1 MPITYISCLV
11 ASFAISGV
19 PPFNGFFS
27 KWMIYQGLIVNLR
40 GSVGSSQMIVAICL
54 IAALFGSGLTLASFM
69 KLIHATFLGQ
79 RVSPDKNK
87 QIREVSWAMWM
98 PPAFLAF
105 ICIIF
110 GVFAYQIPLK
120 YFIGPAVGRILF
132 IGSWYAGLS
141 TLLIVIGLILG
152 FLIFKLKNLRPM
164 MRESKAFIGC
174 EPLDLS
180 ENRFS
185 GVEFYNTVKEYG
197 ILRFFYDK
205 AEKKYFDIY
214 EQGKNFVFGL
224 GSFLRYLHN
233 GVLPTYLVWTLL
245 GMIVLFFVLVKGG

>member
-1 MPITYISCLV
+1 
-11 ASFAISGV
+11 
-19 PPFNGFFS
+19 
-27 KWMIYQGLIVNLR
+27 
-40 GSVGSSQMIVAICL
+40 VGSLQMITAICL
-54 IAALFGSGLTLASFM
+54 IAAMFGSGLTLASFM

-79 RVSPDKNK
+79 RAAGNKDK
-87 QIREVSWAMWM
+87 QIREVSWMMWM

-110 GVFAYQIPLK
+110 GVFAYQLPLR
-120 YFIGPAVGRILF
+120 YFIAPAVGRISF

-141 TLLIVIGLILG
+141 TVLIIAGLILG
-152 FLIFKLKNLRPM
+152 FLIFKLKNLRPII
-164 MRESKAFIGC
+164 RESKPFTGC
-174 EPLDLS
+174 ESLDLTK
-180 ENRFS
+180 NRFS
-185 GVEFYNTVKEYG
+185 GVEFYNSIREYG

-214 EQGKNFVFGL
+214 EQGKVFVFGI
-224 GSFLRYLHN
+224 GRFFGYLHN